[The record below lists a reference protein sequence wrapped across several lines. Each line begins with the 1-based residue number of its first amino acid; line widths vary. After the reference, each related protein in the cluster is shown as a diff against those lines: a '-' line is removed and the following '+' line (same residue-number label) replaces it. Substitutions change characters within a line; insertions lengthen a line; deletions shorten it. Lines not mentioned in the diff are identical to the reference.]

1 MADPPPGP
9 DSNAD
14 TGVRNRACHFL
25 GRLARHGHGAITSE
39 SHWVKVLGIIVLV
52 LVHLFVILYFTG
64 ILGGH

>member
-9 DSNAD
+9 DSNGD
-14 TGVRNRACHFL
+14 TGVRHRACHFL
-25 GRLARHGHGAITSE
+25 SRLARHGRGATTSGPR
-39 SHWVKVLGIIVLV
+39 WVKVFGIIVLV

>member
-14 TGVRNRACHFL
+14 TGVRHRAYHFL
-25 GRLARHGHGAITSE
+25 GRLARHGRRATTRGPR
-39 SHWVKVLGIIVLV
+39 WVIVFGIIVLV